1 MLSYFIKVDN
11 ENLFMNLNRWVEVL
25 LSANTTKSAL
35 STVFFGQQE
44 VPLSDNVLV
53 HQQNLYMQ
61 VLDKCYLYFSLS
73 RFFFY
78 FNCLPMNMKTSTL

>member
-1 MLSYFIKVDN
+1 
-11 ENLFMNLNRWVEVL
+11 MNLNRWVEVL

-73 RFFFY
+73 LFFF
-78 FNCLPMNMKTSTL
+78 TLTVFR